1 MESKKFNT
9 VLQAEEEHLKSMSKS
24 TTTVK
29 KTIKSCKSHQKLD
42 TSDVAGLK
50 HDSNKLLCTM
60 EVGNSD
66 AKTKLENTKNDLD
79 ITDNYNIN
87 PNAETKRMKP
97 KKLKK
102 CEYDNQNISV
112 KGSFSKFDALQK
124 RNLIH
129 NSDIEKRSNCR
140 QCDKPVYKM
149 EEVVIQFKGD
159 KDIYHK
165 TCLRCKDCTKQLK
178 FDNYQSHEGNLYC
191 NIHFKLLFAPK
202 IVQDEKETKPRKAE
216 LIIRESQPVELP
228 PDVARASDKP
238 DLGLEELQQL
248 NVRSRFQ
255 VFEKDLIKNQESL
268 PERPTSTAKRNS
280 SILLKL
286 AKLQKQGLQSCING
300 GANEV
305 DECGQI
311 DDNDDYKGDVDENNR
326 ENDESIAEN
335 DDEDDDNDLA
345 LVRSRRQTK
354 REIPVGLGDAMNDIR
369 TKFEQGHI
377 MSKEERREERKQ
389 EIQNIRSRL
398 FMGKQAKIKEMY
410 QQAVAESE
418 QNVTSIGKPT
428 DAEIGDAARQIKE
441 RFEKGEMFGKNKA
454 SLSMET
460 VGNSNLLEDA
470 DVFESAISKKSRSI
484 FMELDANVVP
494 KSGYKGGAQGAQ
506 ITRSASKLD
515 ARSQELADVNVV
527 KCDAKPDDIKI
538 ATAEISEKF
547 KFFETYRPNEV
558 ERRQF
563 RITPPREGVV
573 KMPTPDS
580 DQDDQ
585 LHPESNHASQFADNI
600 LQKTQTTS
608 TMLNKFREMEKCTKL
623 SHDLKELKPLKCFTP
638 PPDDRRYSERSDS
651 EEEGDSEDNESSN
664 SSDGE
669 SDIGKNFGE
678 NDNSLKEAQMATRA
692 KQLRAKFEKW
702 QANEIERELNGNQV
716 DVYSQQVSDD
726 STIESAKTIRDRF
739 ENMKNFDSAL
749 QTTPRH
755 QVNRFV

>member
-1 MESKKFNT
+1 METKKFNT

-24 TTTVK
+24 TTKVK
-29 KTIKSCKSHQKLD
+29 KTIKKSCKNQQKLD
-42 TSDVAGLK
+42 TSEVADLK
-50 HDSNKLLCTM
+50 HDSNKLSYTM
-60 EVGNSD
+60 DVENSD
-66 AKTKLENTKNDLD
+66 TKTKLKNMELD
-79 ITDNYNIN
+79 IGITDTNNIN
-87 PNAETKRMKP
+87 ANAETKRMKT

-112 KGSFSKFDALQK
+112 KSSFSKFDALQK

-129 NSDIEKRSNCR
+129 NSDTEKRSNCR

-165 TCLRCKDCTKQLK
+165 TCLRCKDCSKQIK

-255 VFEKDLIKNQESL
+255 VFEKDLTKSQESL
-268 PERPTSTAKRNS
+268 PERHTSTAKRNS

-286 AKLQKQGLQSCING
+286 AKLQKQGLQSCI
-300 GANEV
+300 
-305 DECGQI
+305 DE
-311 DDNDDYKGDVDENNR
+311 
-326 ENDESIAEN
+326 EN
-335 DDEDDDNDLA
+335 DDDDNDNDLA

-354 REIPVGLGDAMNDIR
+354 REIPVGLGEAMNDIR
-369 TKFEQGHI
+369 SKFEQGHI

-418 QNVTSIGKPT
+418 QNITSIGKQA
-428 DAEIGDAARQIKE
+428 DVEIGDAARQIKE
-441 RFEKGEMFGKNKA
+441 RFEKGEMFGKSKA
-454 SLSMET
+454 SQSLET

-470 DVFESAISKKSRSI
+470 DVFESAITKKSRSI
-484 FMELDANVVP
+484 FMELDANAVP
-494 KSGYKGGAQGAQ
+494 HSGHKGGAQEGQ
-506 ITRSASKLD
+506 IIRSASKLD
-515 ARSQELADVNVV
+515 ARSSQELAEGNVV
-527 KCDAKPDDIKI
+527 KCDAKPEDIKI
-538 ATAEISEKF
+538 ATAELSEKF

-585 LHPESNHASQFADNI
+585 LNPESKHASQFADNI

-608 TMLNKFREMEKCTKL
+608 TMLNKFREMEKCTKS
-623 SHDLKELKPLKCFTP
+623 SHGLKGLKPLKCFTP

-651 EEEGDSEDNESSN
+651 EEEGDSEENESSN

-678 NDNSLKEAQMATRA
+678 NDDSLKEAQMATRA

-702 QANEIERELNGNQV
+702 QANEIERELNGNHV

-739 ENMKNFDSAL
+739 ENMKNFDSGL

>member
-1 MESKKFNT
+1 MELDEYLN
-9 VLQAEEEHLKSMSKS
+9 KS
-24 TTTVK
+24 
-29 KTIKSCKSHQKLD
+29 
-42 TSDVAGLK
+42 
-50 HDSNKLLCTM
+50 
-60 EVGNSD
+60 
-66 AKTKLENTKNDLD
+66 
-79 ITDNYNIN
+79 
-87 PNAETKRMKP
+87 
-97 KKLKK
+97 
-102 CEYDNQNISV
+102 
-112 KGSFSKFDALQK
+112 SFSKFDALQK

-129 NSDIEKRSNCR
+129 VRSSDSSKAQKVFSNSDTEKRSNCR

-165 TCLRCKDCTKQLK
+165 TCLRCKDCSKQIK

-255 VFEKDLIKNQESL
+255 VFEKDLTKSQESL
-268 PERPTSTAKRNS
+268 PERHTSTAKRNS

-286 AKLQKQGLQSCING
+286 AKLQKQGLQSCIDG

-305 DECGQI
+305 DEYGQI
-311 DDNDDYKGDVDENNR
+311 DDTDDYKGDVDHNNGD
-326 ENDESIAEN
+326 NDESIEEN
-335 DDEDDDNDLA
+335 DDDDNDNDLA

-354 REIPVGLGDAMNDIR
+354 REIPVGLGEAMNDIR
-369 TKFEQGHI
+369 SKFEQGHI

-418 QNVTSIGKPT
+418 QNITSIGKQA
-428 DAEIGDAARQIKE
+428 DVEIGDAARQIKE
-441 RFEKGEMFGKNKA
+441 RFEKGEMFGKSKA
-454 SLSMET
+454 SQSLET

-470 DVFESAISKKSRSI
+470 DVFESAITKKSRSI
-484 FMELDANVVP
+484 FMELDANAVP
-494 KSGYKGGAQGAQ
+494 HSGHKGGAQEGQ
-506 ITRSASKLD
+506 IIRSASKLD
-515 ARSQELADVNVV
+515 ARSSQELAEGNVV
-527 KCDAKPDDIKI
+527 KCDAKPEDIKI
-538 ATAEISEKF
+538 ATAELSEKF

-585 LHPESNHASQFADNI
+585 LNPESKHASQFADNI

-608 TMLNKFREMEKCTKL
+608 TMLNKFREMEKCTKS
-623 SHDLKELKPLKCFTP
+623 SHGLKGLKPLKCFTP

-651 EEEGDSEDNESSN
+651 EEEGDSEENESSN

-678 NDNSLKEAQMATRA
+678 NDDSLKEAQMATRA

-702 QANEIERELNGNQV
+702 QANEIERELNGNHV

-739 ENMKNFDSAL
+739 ENMKNFDSGL